1 MLRSL
6 FLLGAYGIG
15 CLAAMGQSLLPMPTH
30 YTPAKGSFKF
40 TSNIEMK
47 VEQGAPAPT
56 VLLNEALT
64 PAAQSKAQGK
74 AVVLVRPYVGAP
86 MAESYKLRVTADSIV
101 IDAASQDAL
110 TRCGA
115 TLLQLRK
122 DEQSLYCAEI
132 EDHPAY
138 AWRGVMLDVSRHFF
152 TLDHIRK
159 QIDIM
164 ALYKLNTLHLHLTDA
179 AGWRMEIKRYP
190 RLTSEAAWRTSES
203 WKEWWN
209 GGRAY
214 MKEGEPGA
222 HGGYYTQDELRELV
236 VYAKERGI
244 TIIPEVEMP
253 GHSEEVLAVYP
264 ELSCTH
270 IPLKAADFCPGNIG
284 TYDFLEN
291 VLLEVMD
298 VFPAQYIHVGGD
310 EAGKAAWP
318 TCELCKKK
326 AEELGLERVQQL
338 QGHLIR
344 HMNEFL
350 LKHGRTLV
358 GWDEVLA
365 DTLVPGTHIMNWRS
379 TSLAREAVQRGLKVI
394 LTPSAY
400 CYFDYYQDAPPFQ
413 PEAIGGYLPLEQ
425 VYKNVSMDELNAE
438 ERKSVIGIQ
447 GNLWA
452 EYIPTPEHAEYMLY
466 PRALAIAEIG
476 WNAEERPAYKDFHKT
491 VLAAVASLKQRGV
504 NSFDLATEIGLRKE
518 YKEPV
523 KHKAVG
529 CPVRYNQPYSPYYVA
544 GGDSTLTDGLRGG
557 WTYSDQRWQGFIKD
571 DRFDVVI
578 DLGKEQ
584 TIREVS
590 TGFIEANG
598 AEVWLPATY
607 EIYVSADGKDFSEV
621 AVQTYKIG
629 RHDRKAC
636 QTYTWKGKAKG
647 RYLRVKARPSEH
659 GGWIFADEVIVK

>member
-1 MLRSL
+1 MKHLTFLLL
-6 FLLGAYGIG
+6 FLCGA
-15 CLAAMGQSLLPMPTH
+15 LFNVSAQTLLPKPT
-30 YTPAKGSFKF
+30 
-40 TSNIEMK
+40 K
-47 VEQGAPAPT
+47 VEYGKGTCVLDPQLQIKYAADVPYTSAYLTQVLKDCTAP
-56 VLLNEALT
+56 
-64 PAAQSKAQGK
+64 KGK
-74 AVVLVRPYVGAP
+74 AVVCIEKWNGAPTAEAYQLRITPDTLLLRVAHEDGLVRCA
-86 MAESYKLRVTADSIV
+86 
-101 IDAASQDAL
+101 
-110 TRCGA
+110 A
-115 TLLQLRK
+115 TLKQLCLPK
-122 DEQSLYCAEI
+122 GGFPVVEI
-132 EDHPAY
+132 EDIPTY
-138 AWRGVMLDVSRHFF
+138 SWRGVMLDVSRHFF

-164 ALYKLNTLHLHLTDA
+164 AQFKLNTLHLHLTDA

-190 RLTSEAAWRTSES
+190 RLTQEAAWRTHES
-203 WKEWWN
+203 WKTWWN
-209 GGRAY
+209 GGREY
-214 MKEGEPGA
+214 MKEGQPGA
-222 HGGYYTQDELRELV
+222 SGGYYTQDELRELV
-236 VYAKERGI
+236 AYAQERGV
-244 TIIPEVEMP
+244 TIIPEIEMP

-270 IPLKAADFCPGNIG
+270 IPLKAADFCPGNLG
-284 TYDFLEN
+284 TYEFLEN

-318 TCELCKKK
+318 TCELCQKK
-326 AEELGLERVQQL
+326 AEEVGLEKVQQL
-338 QGHLIR
+338 QGYLIR
-344 HMNEFL
+344 HMNDFL

-365 DTLVPGTHIMNWRS
+365 DSLVPGTHIMNWRA
-379 TSLAREAVQRGLKVI
+379 TTLAREAVQRGLKVI

-438 ERKSVIGIQ
+438 ERKSVVGIQ

-476 WNAEERPAYKDFHKT
+476 WNGEQRPAFKDFHKT
-491 VLAAVASLKQRGV
+491 ALATVATLRQQGV
-504 NSFDLATEIGLRKE
+504 NSFDLSQEIGLRKE

-529 CPVRYNQPYSPYYVA
+529 CKVQYNLPYSPYYTA
-544 GGDSTLTDGLRGG
+544 GGDATLTDGLRGG
-557 WTYSDQRWQGFIKD
+557 WTYSDQRWQGFIKG
-571 DRFDVVI
+571 DRFDVTV
-578 DLGKEQ
+578 DLGKRQ
-584 TIREVS
+584 KIREVS

-607 EIYVSADGKDFSEV
+607 EIYVSDDNENFTEV
-621 AVQTYKIG
+621 GRQTFTIG

-636 QTYTWKGKAKG
+636 QTYTWKGKAEG
-647 RYLRVKARPSEH
+647 RYLRVKAHRSEH
-659 GGWIFADEVIVK
+659 GGWIFADEIIVK

>member
-6 FLLGAYGIG
+6 ILFCVCCVGSCVLMA
-15 CLAAMGQSLLPMPTH
+15 QSLLPMPTKM
-30 YTPAKGSFKF
+30 TTLKGKFKT
-40 TSNIEMK
+40 TSNLVVK
-47 VEQGAPAPT
+47 VEKDAPKPT
-56 VLLNEALT
+56 VLLKQALETVRSDKESKEAFF
-64 PAAQSKAQGK
+64 
-74 AVVLVRPYVGAP
+74 VVRPYKDAP
-86 MAESYKLRVTADSIV
+86 NVEAYKLRVSADSIL
-101 IDAASQDAL
+101 IYAASEDAL
-110 TRCGA
+110 TRCAA
-115 TLLQLRK
+115 TLMQLRK
-122 DEQSLYCAEI
+122 DESSLYCVEI
-132 EDHPAY
+132 EDSPAY

-190 RLTSEAAWRTSES
+190 RLTQEAAWRTKES

-209 GGRAY
+209 GGREY
-214 MKEGEPGA
+214 MKEGQSGA
-222 HGGYYTQDELRELV
+222 SGGYYTQDELRQLV
-236 VYAKERGI
+236 VYAKERGV

-326 AEELGLERVQQL
+326 TAELGLEKVQQL

-476 WNAEERPAYKDFHKT
+476 WNAEERPAYADFHKT
-491 VLAAVASLKQRGV
+491 ALAAVASLKQRGV

-529 CPVRYNQPYSPYYVA
+529 CPVQYNSPYSPYYVA
-544 GGDSTLTDGLRGG
+544 GGDTTLTDGLRGG
-557 WTYSDQRWQGFIKD
+557 WTYSDQRWQGFIKGD
-571 DRFDVVI
+571 CFDVTI
-578 DLGKEQ
+578 DLGKRQ
-584 TIREVS
+584 KVREVS

-607 EIYVSADGKDFSEV
+607 EIYVSDDNENFTLAGKQEY
-621 AVQTYKIG
+621 TIG
-629 RHDRKAC
+629 KFDRKAC
-636 QTYTWKGKAKG
+636 QTYTWKGKAEG
-647 RYLRVKARPSEH
+647 RYLRLKAYRSEF
-659 GGWIFADEVIVK
+659 GGWIFADEIIVK